1 MYMKLVAGIVRYE
14 LYVWMR
20 NISIRIDS
28 KNHFDLDSVKNKNKT
43 STNKKSI
50 LNKDY
55 HSLFLFSSKI
65 I

>member
-28 KNHFDLDSVKNKNKT
+28 KNHFDLNNKT
-43 STNKKSI
+43 STNKKSN